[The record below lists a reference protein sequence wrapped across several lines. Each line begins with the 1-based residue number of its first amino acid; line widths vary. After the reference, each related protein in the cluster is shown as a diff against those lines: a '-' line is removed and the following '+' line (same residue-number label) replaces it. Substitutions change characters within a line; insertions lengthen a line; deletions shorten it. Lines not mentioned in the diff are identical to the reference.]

1 MLDQKKGCES
11 AQASLYVMEISG
23 MLHTHT
29 HTHTHNPYTQT
40 MKTGYLLEEGSF
52 SLYTSKMLRNYFFTH
67 KHMITFIIPLLLL
80 SCVSC
85 V

>member
-29 HTHTHNPYTQT
+29 HSYTQPIHT
-40 MKTGYLLEEGSF
+40 DYEDWLSVRRGIF
-52 SLYTSKMLRNYFFTH
+52 FFIYFQNAQKLF
-67 KHMITFIIPLLLL
+67 FYP
-80 SCVSC
+80 
-85 V
+85 